1 MSVQIKVPKTQRKQW
16 AHFSTARGDV
26 RAASPV
32 PEPCPP
38 PAGKARR
45 LAQAQPFGE
54 RRRRRRR
61 PEQDLQ
67 RAVLEHLEL
76 CAVPNCY
83 WFHVGNGGWR
93 SPVEA
98 KVLKSLGVRPGVPDL
113 ILIYGGKTFGL
124 ELKTE
129 IGKLTSVQRT
139 AHVLMRAAGAEVEV
153 AYGIDEALELLRRW
167 QILRRRT
174 T

>member
-1 MSVQIKVPKTQRKQW
+1 MSVRPKFRKSQQIQW
-16 AHFSTARGDV
+16 GYFLSGQDDV
-26 RAASPV
+26 RVTSPIV
-32 PEPCPP
+32 EMGPDTAHET
-38 PAGKARR
+38 KHV
-45 LAQAQPFGE
+45 AQAQPFGE

-61 PEQDLQ
+61 AEQDLQ
-67 RAVLEHLEL
+67 RAMLEHLEL

-113 ILIYGGKTFGL
+113 ILIREGKTFGL

-139 AHVLMRAAGAEVEV
+139 AHVLMRAAGAEVEG
-153 AYGIDEALELLRRW
+153 AYGIDGAVEQLERW
-167 QILRRRT
+167 QFLRGRSK
-174 T
+174 

>member
-1 MSVQIKVPKTQRKQW
+1 MSVQTKLQKTQAKQCLALSPGSRNVW
-16 AHFSTARGDV
+16 AT
-26 RAASPV
+26 SPV
-32 PEPCPP
+32 PKPHPAAAHTTEPWS
-38 PAGKARR
+38 
-45 LAQAQPFGE
+45 LAQPTGE

-61 PEQDLQ
+61 PEQNLQ
-67 RAVLEHLEL
+67 RSVVEHLEL
-76 CAVPNCY
+76 YAVPNCY

-98 KVLKSLGVRPGVPDL
+98 KVFKSLGVRPGVPDL
-113 ILIYGGKTFGL
+113 ILIREGKTFGL

-153 AYGIDEALELLRRW
+153 AYGIDEALQLLRRW

-174 T
+174 R

>member
-1 MSVQIKVPKTQRKQW
+1 MFFLFNR
-16 AHFSTARGDV
+16 HFG
-26 RAASPV
+26 
-32 PEPCPP
+32 
-38 PAGKARR
+38 RR
-45 LAQAQPFGE
+45 LPHVQLPLDSRLPASSLTAPHNDPVQQPGLLAHAQPHAE

-76 CAVPNCY
+76 YSVPNCD

-113 ILIYGGKTFGL
+113 ILIRDGQTFGL

-153 AYGIDEALELLRRW
+153 AYGIDEAIELLQRW
-167 QILRRRT
+167 QILHGQT
-174 T
+174 A